1 MSWEIIP
8 SGTHIDFIGK
18 RRLCAVLSGVVLLA
32 SIIAIPIQGIRLGI
46 DFAGGTEVQ
55 LAFAPGVAASDGAIR
70 DVLTKGLGISEPSV
84 VRYGEPGS
92 NEYLIRFSGNIN
104 TEDEQ
109 PASAE
114 AAKPEAQDAGAQE
127 QDPKA
132 PDETL
137 EAAKAD
143 EGATAAKADEGA
155 PAAAGGESDVQGT
168 DLIDRLSKALEGAI
182 GKVTVERVEFV
193 GPRVGAELRDDG
205 LKSLL
210 FASIAIL
217 IYIAFRFNT
226 RYAPGAI
233 VASIHDLLVTA
244 GIFVILGM
252 EFDLRIL
259 AAMLAILGYSLN
271 DTIIIYDRVR
281 ENLSLHTSLDLPTVL
296 NESVNQTLSRT
307 VLTSGTTLLALLSLY
322 FLGGPVIQPF
332 AFAMILGVFVGTYSS
347 VYIAAPVLLV
357 LERRYGKGA
366 AHEQAEKERRAR
378 AREREST
385 TKGQGGAS
393 GPPKSAGSKSASR
406 KKRKSAARS

>member
-18 RRLCAVLSGVVLLA
+18 RRICAAASGLVLLA
-32 SIIAIPIQGIRLGI
+32 SIIAIPIQGIRMGI

-55 LAFAPGVAASDGAIR
+55 LAFAPGVDASDGAIR
-70 DVLTKGLGISEPSV
+70 EVLTGPLDIKEPSV
-84 VRYGEPGS
+84 VRYGEPGA

-104 TEDEQ
+104 TEDEETA
-109 PASAE
+109 PADAAAGEGADAAE
-114 AAKPEAQDAGAQE
+114 APADEAVAAAQ
-127 QDPKA
+127 
-132 PDETL
+132 
-137 EAAKAD
+137 D
-143 EGATAAKADEGA
+143 EGAGAAEGDA
-155 PAAAGGESDVQGT
+155 DVQGS
-168 DLIDRLSKALEGAI
+168 DLIVRLTKALEGAI
-182 GKVTVERVEFV
+182 GKVTIERVEFV

-233 VASIHDLLVTA
+233 VASIHDLLITA
-244 GIFVILGM
+244 GVFVILGM

-281 ENLSLHTSLDLPTVL
+281 ENMSLHTSLDLPTVL
-296 NESVNQTLSRT
+296 NDSVNQTLSRT

-347 VYIAAPVLLV
+347 MYIAAPVLLV

-366 AHEQAEKERRAR
+366 AHEQAEKQRRAR
-378 AREREST
+378 SR
-385 TKGQGGAS
+385 GATS
-393 GPPKSAGSKSASR
+393 GSSPSGSGKSPASSPSGSASSPTSSRTSR
-406 KKRKSAARS
+406 KKRKSAARR